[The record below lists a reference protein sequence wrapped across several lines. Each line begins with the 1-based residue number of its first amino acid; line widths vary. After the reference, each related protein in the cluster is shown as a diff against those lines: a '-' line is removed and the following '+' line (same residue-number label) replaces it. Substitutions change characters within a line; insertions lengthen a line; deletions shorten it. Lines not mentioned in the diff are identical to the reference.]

1 MFCAREQYFEQNDHK
16 KLIDL
21 KSKSLQPLMQVV
33 VSLYLKPSI
42 REEQSIIQRFVQNV
56 QVKERLSL

>member
-1 MFCAREQYFEQNDHK
+1 M
-16 KLIDL
+16 DL

-33 VSLYLKPSI
+33 VSLYLKPSS